1 MTVPPAAV
9 SSGAVPAAFEL
20 KSAQLTL
27 VALVV
32 KTHDLAIVAAE
43 LARSFGPKGESP
55 DFFDTDGVVIDFTQT
70 DIVLP
75 HPQWELL
82 MKAFAACKLVP
93 MAVRGL
99 DPASLAVAQ
108 RLGLTEAPPEP
119 RRVVAPGAKAVPASA
134 PLVPVSVPVPATVV
148 VPAPAARTAPAV
160 APVAAQP
167 VASAPPAAREAAPVP
182 TMVITKPLRSGQK
195 IYARG
200 GDLVVLAMVN
210 RGAEVIADG
219 NIHVYAPLR
228 GKAMA
233 GARGNT
239 AARIFSLCL
248 EPELVSIAGIY
259 RTTEKELAGDV
270 LGKPAQVRLSD
281 DGSEKLII
289 ESLKS

>member
-119 RRVVAPGAKAVPASA
+119 RRVTAPGAKAASPAPA
-134 PLVPVSVPVPATVV
+134 PLAPVPAPAAVA
-148 VPAPAARTAPAV
+148 VPAPAARI

-167 VASAPPAAREAAPVP
+167 VSSAAPAAREAAPVP

-289 ESLKS
+289 EALKS

>member
-1 MTVPPAAV
+1 MTVPSAAV

-27 VALVV
+27 VALVL

-55 DFFDTDGVVIDFTQT
+55 DFFDTDCVVIDFSQT
-70 DIVLP
+70 DITLP

-82 MKAFAACKLVP
+82 MKTFGACKLVP

-99 DPASLAVAQ
+99 EPASLAVAQ

-119 RRVVAPGAKAVPASA
+119 RRGATAATKATAPLPNPAPAPVVAPVSA
-134 PLVPVSVPVPATVV
+134 PAPVSK
-148 VPAPAARTAPAV
+148 
-160 APVAAQP
+160 
-167 VASAPPAAREAAPVP
+167 SAPSALAASREAAPVP

-195 IYARG
+195 VYARG

-239 AARIFSLCL
+239 QARIFSLCM

-259 RTTEKELAGDV
+259 RTTERELEGDV
-270 LGKPAQVRLSD
+270 LGKPAQIHLSD
-281 DGSEKLII
+281 DGKEKLII
-289 ESLKS
+289 EALKS

>member
-43 LARSFGPKGESP
+43 LGRSFGPKGESP

-82 MKAFAACKLVP
+82 MKAFVACKLVP

-119 RRVVAPGAKAVPASA
+119 RRVIAPGTKAAAPAPA
-134 PLVPVSVPVPATVV
+134 PLAP
-148 VPAPAARTAPAV
+148 VPAPAAVAVPAPVART
-160 APVAAQP
+160 APVAAQLAA
-167 VASAPPAAREAAPVP
+167 VAPPAAREAAPVP

-239 AARIFSLCL
+239 GARIFSLCL

-281 DGSEKLII
+281 DGSEKIII
-289 ESLKS
+289 EALKS

>member
-1 MTVPPAAV
+1 MTVPPATV

-82 MKAFAACKLVP
+82 MKAFDACKLVP

-119 RRVVAPGAKAVPASA
+119 RRVVVPGAKAASPASA
-134 PLVPVSVPVPATVV
+134 PVVPVV
-148 VPAPAARTAPAV
+148 APAARTAPAPAPV
-160 APVAAQP
+160 APV
-167 VASAPPAAREAAPVP
+167 REAAPVP
-182 TMVITKPLRSGQK
+182 TMVVTKPLRSGQK

-239 AARIFSLCL
+239 SARIFSLCL

-289 ESLKS
+289 EALKS